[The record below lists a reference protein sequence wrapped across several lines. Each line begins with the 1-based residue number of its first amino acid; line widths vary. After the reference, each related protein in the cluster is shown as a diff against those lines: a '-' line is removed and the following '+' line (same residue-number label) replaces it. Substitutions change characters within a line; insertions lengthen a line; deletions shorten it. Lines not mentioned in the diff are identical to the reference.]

1 MFIELNEPTNF
12 EGYKVPEKIEVNDK
26 LDIYLYLSVDLSE
39 DYMVGLHRK
48 FDFDMTEPF
57 LLRGETLFKVLEKLY
72 ERGLS

>member
-48 FDFDMTEPF
+48 FDFDMTETF